1 MISSVDNK
9 YFVRLFGVVS
19 VDFKNTTQLNPTQ
32 PGVFDVPGGKPYNT
46 TTVSNNTELFSYYTI
61 HNTRTEH
68 SYYMM
73 TTP

>member
-1 MISSVDNK
+1 VISSVDNK

-19 VDFKNTTQLNPTQ
+19 IDLKNATQLNPTYI
-32 PGVFDVPGGKPYNT
+32 GVFDVPPGIPYNT
-46 TTVSNNTELFSYYTI
+46 TTVSNNTELFRYYTI
-61 HNTRTEH
+61 HNTTEH